1 MEAGGG
7 ETWFP
12 GANRD
17 PAGRWGQARWGRLEH
32 NCTTAPSCA
41 EEADPATGKRLGL
54 VVPARRGQAIIWQ
67 NHRAPGDPRSGP
79 WGVGAA
85 TGLQPMD
92 WSTLHAGCDV
102 GAGGEKWVANQWV
115 WQGAVERLC
124 GIRAPAV
131 EDGALGAGEKVEESE
146 EGGNGNE
153 EAREGTDE
161 EDEVD
166 GDSRDSGGG
175 RDDEL

>member
-1 MEAGGG
+1 MLWSE
-7 ETWFP
+7 
-12 GANRD
+12 
-17 PAGRWGQARWGRLEH
+17 LEH
-32 NCTTAPSCA
+32 NCTTAPVCA
-41 EEADPATGKRLGL
+41 DHVGPTGERLGL

-67 NHRAPGDPRSGP
+67 NHRAPGDPQSGP

-102 GAGGEKWVANQWV
+102 GEGGEKWVANQWV
-115 WQGAVERLC
+115 WQDAVERLC

-131 EDGALGAGEKVEESE
+131 EDRGPGAGGGGGGGEAEKESGYDE
-146 EGGNGNE
+146 M
-153 EAREGTDE
+153 REGT
-161 EDEVD
+161 EDEDDEGV
-166 GDSRDSGGG
+166 GRG